1 MGSLWAGRSCEM
13 QGVVSNGGASD
24 PLGDPSCRLEGGGFD
39 FMRFLPELL
48 WQPFSTVGGSTPHA
62 DAL

>member
-1 MGSLWAGRSCEM
+1 MTCR
-13 QGVVSNGGASD
+13 GVVSNGGASD
-24 PLGDPSCRLEGGGFD
+24 PLRDTSRRLEGRGFD

-48 WQPFSTVGGSTPHA
+48 WQPFSTVGGCTPHA

>member
-1 MGSLWAGRSCEM
+1 MTCS
-13 QGVVSNGGASD
+13 GVVSNGGASD
-24 PLGDPSCRLEGGGFD
+24 PLRDTSRRLEGRGFD

-48 WQPFSTVGGSTPHA
+48 WQPFSTVGGCTPHA